1 MKISRSKKRKQA
13 PSWPELTLEKRAKFL
28 GTALIDLDRLEFI
41 RAPGRKDLEQE
52 KKWLI
57 SVFQNDGCDPLFVE
71 HHIPA
76 IIEHDILQV
85 ALSNSNASSDGLLS
99 EQAARWPK
107 LTLPNDVNLACLQG
121 RLRVEVAKSF
131 LPLERR
137 WWAVDLYRSGQ
148 FQPPTF
154 ANKLTRQR
162 FKS

>member
-1 MKISRSKKRKQA
+1 MKIGRTRKRKQA

-28 GTALIDLDRLEFI
+28 GTALIDLDRLEFV
-41 RAPGRKDLEQE
+41 RAPGRKDLERE
-52 KKWLI
+52 KKWLV
-57 SVFQNDGCDPLFVE
+57 SVFQNDGCDQLLVE
-71 HHIPA
+71 NHIPA

-85 ALSNSNASSDGLLS
+85 ALSNSNASSEELLS

-107 LTLPNDVNLACLQG
+107 LTLPNDLNITCLQG

-148 FQPPTF
+148 FQPP
-154 ANKLTRQR
+154 AVGNKLTRRRYQ
-162 FKS
+162 S